1 MLGLLIVI
9 LLNYIKL
16 IITVDKEVNKSIYL
30 CVANVFIKIT
40 MTNFQ
45 INNDISLKNKCAL

>member
-1 MLGLLIVI
+1 MLGLLIVV

-16 IITVDKEVNKSIYL
+16 IISVDKEVNKSIYL
-30 CVANVFIKIT
+30 CVANVFIVIT

-45 INNDISLKNKCAL
+45 ISNDISLKNKCVL